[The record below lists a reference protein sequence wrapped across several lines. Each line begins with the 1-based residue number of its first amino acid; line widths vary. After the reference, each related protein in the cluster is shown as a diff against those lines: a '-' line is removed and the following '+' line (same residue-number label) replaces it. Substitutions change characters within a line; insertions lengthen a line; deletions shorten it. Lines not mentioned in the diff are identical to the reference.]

1 MELKLD
7 IDVILPKLL
16 QDFVDDP
23 EAYTIVSKAYLQN
36 LQDTSLYMEAIENA
50 GALDVL
56 EPMLDVV
63 NEEYKQLKLDW
74 ENEHKWQLKHQHY
87 QHN

>member
-1 MELKLD
+1 MVTISRERFNAL
-7 IDVILPKLL
+7 
-16 QDFVDDP
+16 VDT
-23 EAYTIVSKAYLQN
+23 E
-36 LQDTSLYMEAIENA
+36 LYMQALENT

-74 ENEHKWQLKHQHY
+74 ENEYKWLLKHQHY
-87 QHN
+87 QHS

>member
-1 MELKLD
+1 MDTVTISRENYSSF
-7 IDVILPKLL
+7 IDT
-16 QDFVDDP
+16 
-23 EAYTIVSKAYLQN
+23 E
-36 LQDTSLYMEAIENA
+36 LYMQALENT

-74 ENEHKWQLKHQHY
+74 ENEQ
-87 QHN
+87 NGD

>member
-36 LQDTSLYMEAIENA
+36 LQDTSLYMEATENA

-74 ENEHKWQLKHQHY
+74 ENEQ
-87 QHN
+87 NGN

>member
-1 MELKLD
+1 MDTVTITRENYNSL
-7 IDVILPKLL
+7 IDT
-16 QDFVDDP
+16 
-23 EAYTIVSKAYLQN
+23 E
-36 LQDTSLYMEAIENA
+36 LYMQALENT

-74 ENEHKWQLKHQHY
+74 ENEQ
-87 QHN
+87 NGN

>member
-1 MELKLD
+1 MVTISRERFNAL
-7 IDVILPKLL
+7 
-16 QDFVDDP
+16 VDT
-23 EAYTIVSKAYLQN
+23 E
-36 LQDTSLYMEAIENA
+36 LYMQALENT

-74 ENEHKWQLKHQHY
+74 ENEHKWLLKHQHY
-87 QHN
+87 QHS

>member
-1 MELKLD
+1 MVTISRERFNAL
-7 IDVILPKLL
+7 
-16 QDFVDDP
+16 VDT
-23 EAYTIVSKAYLQN
+23 E
-36 LQDTSLYMEAIENA
+36 LYMQALENT

>member
-1 MELKLD
+1 MD
-7 IDVILPKLL
+7 TV
-16 QDFVDDP
+16 
-23 EAYTIVSKAYLQN
+23 TITKENYNRLIA
-36 LQDTSLYMEAIENA
+36 TELYMQALENT

-74 ENEHKWQLKHQHY
+74 ENGQ
-87 QHN
+87 NGN

>member
-1 MELKLD
+1 MSSTLLSLN
-7 IDVILPKLL
+7 IDVIIPKLL

-36 LQDTSLYMEAIENA
+36 LQDTSLYMEATENA

-74 ENEHKWQLKHQHY
+74 ENEQ
-87 QHN
+87 NGN

>member
-1 MELKLD
+1 MVTISRERFNAL
-7 IDVILPKLL
+7 
-16 QDFVDDP
+16 VDT
-23 EAYTIVSKAYLQN
+23 E
-36 LQDTSLYMEAIENA
+36 LYMQALENT

-74 ENEHKWQLKHQHY
+74 ENEHKWLQ
-87 QHN
+87 NTSTINTVENS